1 MEHNTQQLDDNNPK
15 SEATPEV
22 TFDTGQ
28 ETPPEATAQGSSE
41 SAQSAPPE
49 PVSSMSADER
59 KAALEAIIYAAD
71 EPATIEQLA
80 KALGEP
86 KDEVQAALDEL
97 VASYASDTR
106 GIEIRGVAGGYKMY
120 TKPQHHDLVRRFIKS
135 LRPPLRLTMPALE
148 TLAVISYKQPVT
160 APEIQEIRGV
170 NTSGVIK
177 TLLDK
182 KLITTAGRK
191 EVIGRPILY
200 RTSKE
205 FLMRFGLSD
214 LGELPSLK
222 EFEALAREALG
233 TDEGVAEGESGDES
247 VLDSIEPTEAEA
259 LAELEAEAA
268 ADSSATEPGDASTP
282 KAEAAA
288 AGADESST
296 PKQYEQSISPDVVE
310 AIASHTAEAAASLE
324 AESESVDA
332 VAASR
337 QTTEIVSESEAG
349 ATTSETHQTFESSE
363 STEAG
368 AQQSD
373 PVAETDNVHESFE
386 PAEAEPI
393 LAAAETEPTSEDADA
408 SSEPVSRPIVDAVA
422 ETRPETPE
430 SATEYDP
437 SAETEQEISD
447 EILAQLT
454 QGIEIEVS
462 ADSLAALSAS
472 DVPAEESPAQFY
484 SSDAE
489 PERQPIPAAQSSES
503 VKEHSSEHSSEESE
517 LSEPEKSRKAAA
529 GE

>member
-1 MEHNTQQLDDNNPK
+1 MDQDTQKLDDNNPK
-15 SEATPEV
+15 SEAIPEV
-22 TFDTGQ
+22 ASDTGQ
-28 ETPPEATAQGSSE
+28 ELPPESAAQAQGTTPSTEHAS
-41 SAQSAPPE
+41 PE
-49 PVSSMSADER
+49 PVSSMSGDER

-86 KDEVQAALDEL
+86 KAAVQAALDEL

-106 GIEIRGVAGGYKMY
+106 GIEVRGVAGGYKMY

-233 TDEGVAEGESGDES
+233 TDEGVAESDAGDES
-247 VLDSIEPTEAEA
+247 VLDSMEPTEAEA
-259 LAELEAEAA
+259 AAELEASASEGSAE
-268 ADSSATEPGDASTP
+268 SATASGEGLSSKDEPSASEKDSVT
-282 KAEAAA
+282 A
-288 AGADESST
+288 
-296 PKQYEQSISPDVVE
+296 QSIEQAIAPVELVE
-310 AIASHTAEAAASLE
+310 AQAPTEE
-324 AESESVDA
+324 T
-332 VAASR
+332 
-337 QTTEIVSESEAG
+337 QTPAPQ
-349 ATTSETHQTFESSE
+349 SETAVS
-363 STEAG
+363 A
-368 AQQSD
+368 SD
-373 PVAETDNVHESFE
+373 PVADAISGQAAESPATSE
-386 PAEAEPI
+386 PEMQPAEAF
-393 LAAAETEPTSEDADA
+393 AEARHGEGSQEASETASERTESVAQAGTASE
-408 SSEPVSRPIVDAVA
+408 SHE
-422 ETRPETPE
+422 E
-430 SATEYDP
+430 SAHAFGSSVEAPGPSTGHFSNERQASTEYQSFTEDHE
-437 SAETEQEISD
+437 SEQEISD

-462 ADSLAALSAS
+462 ADSLAALSGG
-472 DVPAEESPAQFY
+472 DVPAADSPAQFY

-489 PERQPIPAAQSSES
+489 PEGQPLPSADSTERSGDQSQPPNGEAQA
-503 VKEHSSEHSSEESE
+503 
-517 LSEPEKSRKAAA
+517 EPEKSRKAAA